1 MLLIGSGLRLIYI
14 SQQGQRQI
22 QGRSVSQ
29 SGRQLVHRKNRRRR
43 YNSPATATS
52 RSVVVIVRRRFYCIP
67 VSMSSPASFQNAKS
81 LVIYRF
87 ALLSASWSV
96 LLRNF
101 QLSPP
106 TCKIRLVSGCWF
118 ISLDEGR
125 SEPAPDILFHSTSG
139 HVSPISSPNRLCNRY
154 GIIAWLNACS
164 ELGHTWIPFFQKP
177 SYLGNKK
184 NTTEHLVLPFF
195 PFVP

>member
-29 SGRQLVHRKNRRRR
+29 SGRQLVHRNNRRRR

-67 VSMSSPASFQNAKS
+67 VSMSSPASSQNAKS

-96 LLRNF
+96 LLQNL

-118 ISLDEGR
+118 ISLDEAR

-139 HVSPISSPNRLCNRY
+139 HVSLISSSNRLCNRY

-164 ELGHTWIPFFQKP
+164 ELAHTWIPFFQKA
-177 SYLGNKK
+177 SYLGNNKD
-184 NTTEHLVLPFF
+184 TTEHSVLPFF

>member
-14 SQQGQRQI
+14 LQQGQRQI

-29 SGRQLVHRKNRRRR
+29 SGRRLVHGKKRRR
-43 YNSPATATS
+43 YNSPAMATS
-52 RSVVVIVRRRFYCIP
+52 RSVVIVRGRFYCIP
-67 VSMSSPASFQNAKS
+67 VSMSSPASSQNAKL

-96 LLRNF
+96 LLQNL

-106 TCKIRLVSGCWF
+106 TWKIRLVSGCWF
-118 ISLDEGR
+118 ISFDEAK
-125 SEPAPDILFHSTSG
+125 SEPAPVILFHSTSG
-139 HVSPISSPNRLCNRY
+139 HVSPFSRPKRLCNRY

-164 ELGHTWIPFFQKP
+164 ELGHTWLPFFQKP

-184 NTTEHLVLPFF
+184 DTAEHLLLPFL
-195 PFVP
+195 PFEP